1 MAVGLGSGPVR
12 VKIHRLKVTVEC
24 HAHVAVLAIGVA
36 PQIVCIGQSLFRD
49 AFALN
54 NLVCGTERLFSL
66 AAREH
71 VFYFLYGFHLV
82 LCFIGAKLHQLREK
96 YTIFAQNNYLFMDSA
111 NHNKNDQQRLGQLKN
126 LVMLAAADG
135 HLTDSE
141 MAVLLAVASRE
152 KLTPDEFNKV
162 IDDPDSVTIDLPEDE
177 DTKLAYLR
185 DMVAMMM
192 IDGELNEQ
200 EMAICKLYAM
210 ALGYRG
216 SIVDGM
222 IAGVIDQLDAEF
234 GAAE

>member
-1 MAVGLGSGPVR
+1 
-12 VKIHRLKVTVEC
+12 
-24 HAHVAVLAIGVA
+24 
-36 PQIVCIGQSLFRD
+36 
-49 AFALN
+49 
-54 NLVCGTERLFSL
+54 
-66 AAREH
+66 
-71 VFYFLYGFHLV
+71 
-82 LCFIGAKLHQLREK
+82 
-96 YTIFAQNNYLFMDSA
+96 MDSA

-152 KLTPDEFNKV
+152 NLTPDEFNKV

-234 GAAE
+234 GDAE

>member
-1 MAVGLGSGPVR
+1 
-12 VKIHRLKVTVEC
+12 
-24 HAHVAVLAIGVA
+24 
-36 PQIVCIGQSLFRD
+36 
-49 AFALN
+49 
-54 NLVCGTERLFSL
+54 
-66 AAREH
+66 
-71 VFYFLYGFHLV
+71 
-82 LCFIGAKLHQLREK
+82 
-96 YTIFAQNNYLFMDSA
+96 MDSA
-111 NHNKNDQQRLGQLKN
+111 NHHKNDQQRLGQLKN